1 MSPHRG
7 DVDERQ
13 WARLRPLLPPQR
25 PHVGRPAND
34 HRTVLNGIL
43 WVLRTGSPLR
53 GKEKDVAKGTK

>member
-34 HRTVLNGIL
+34 HRTELNGIR
-43 WVLRTGSPLR
+43 WVLRTGSPWR
-53 GKEKDVAKGTK
+53 GKE